1 MTDSLYPVEHD
12 LDDLAAFAE
21 GRLDDRAR
29 ARMAAHLAGCR
40 ECRDTLALLARGL
53 DEPAAVR
60 PAVRRWLPVAAALA
74 IGVTAA
80 GALILRRPAPIVT
93 APATPAL
100 PSAVPPSAPTPT
112 APLPG
117 PTPQPGPTAPPGLTA
132 PPAVR
137 GGGVRRVGRK
147 QFRLV
152 AGEWLDESYDPADA
166 LPSVDVRSAAD
177 RTRVLAAVPD
187 LAPFF
192 RLGPKVTVVLQG
204 TVYRLDLAPR

>member
-1 MTDSLYPVEHD
+1 MTDSLDAVEHD

-40 ECRDTLALLARGL
+40 ECRETLALLARGL

-60 PAVRRWLPVAAALA
+60 PAALRWLPVAAALA

-80 GALILRRPAPIVT
+80 GALVLRRPAPVVT
-93 APATPAL
+93 APPATTPVTQAV
-100 PSAVPPSAPTPT
+100 PSAVAPPAPTRT

-117 PTPQPGPTAPPGLTA
+117 PAPQPGSAP

-137 GGGVRRVGRK
+137 GSGVRRVGPK

-152 AGEWLDESYDPADA
+152 AGEWIDESFDVADA

-177 RTRVLAAVPD
+177 RARVLAAVPD

-192 RLGPKVTVVLQG
+192 RLGPKVTVVLRG